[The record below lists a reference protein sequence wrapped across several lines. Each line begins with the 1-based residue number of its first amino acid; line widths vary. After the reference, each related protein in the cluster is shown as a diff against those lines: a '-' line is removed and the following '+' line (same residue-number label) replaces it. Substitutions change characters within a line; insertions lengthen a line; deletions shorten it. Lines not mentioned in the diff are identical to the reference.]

1 MFQRS
6 SKQYSD
12 SILEMVLFIMQF
24 SYFLTGGSCSSF
36 YVTLRMLPLHE
47 VPLLFLS
54 NLCKALWSVRTVT
67 PWADIRV
74 LSVLMCPLLWDDASR
89 TWRCSW
95 LSVSLHLSLPP
106 PPPPHSAAFLR
117 SWNCNRRIKWS
128 ANPLLC
134 DFSELF
140 IKSCY
145 MPLYTCSSHKRHK
158 TKQFVSSLSPS
169 LYDAEY
175 TQDKKCTKPKKNG
188 TNWC

>member
-1 MFQRS
+1 MKCLYCSYLTSVKPCDQSELLPRELTSGSWVFWCALCFEMMLAGLGDAADCLS
-6 SKQYSD
+6 P
-12 SILEMVLFIMQF
+12 SI
-24 SYFLTGGSCSSF
+24 FLC
-36 YVTLRMLPLHE
+36 
-47 VPLLFLS
+47 
-54 NLCKALWSVRTVT
+54 
-67 PWADIRV
+67 
-74 LSVLMCPLLWDDASR
+74 
-89 TWRCSW
+89 
-95 LSVSLHLSLPP
+95 PP